1 MKNLVNVGIIQP
13 VINPD
18 NAWGLTSEYDLNINL
33 LSAERVW
40 DEILIGLIEMLK
52 VDGRPDII
60 LIPELHIP
68 VSKIAQ
74 IKKFSKK
81 YNVIIIGGVDFQVNP
96 TNKKKIRNRGI
107 ICIPDAAGFLSSAL
121 RISAMQFGKT
131 YFTYM
136 ERNMFSK
143 GIVGLGAC
151 EADPEQNMYIFE
163 SEQLGNFGV
172 MICSDIFDLERI
184 MLYQGRIHHLF
195 IISLNKDLNTYF
207 AMAESLTRML
217 YCNVVICNTGHYGG
231 SMAVSPYRNV
241 NQRVIYKYIGQQM
254 FNTHVINIPLTKLEE
269 AQNFDFI
276 NEKNS
281 HIPFKSSPPG
291 YKKQIN
297 TRKIIEVVRKTSE
310 I

>member
-1 MKNLVNVGIIQP
+1 MKAFVNVGIIQP
-13 VINPD
+13 VIDPGS
-18 NAWGLTSEYDLNINL
+18 AWGLTSEYDLNINL

-40 DEILIGLIEMLK
+40 NEILIGLIEMLK
-52 VDGRPDII
+52 VDGKPDII

-68 VSKIAQ
+68 ISKISQ

-81 YNVIIIGGVDFQVNP
+81 YNVIIIGGIDFQSNP
-96 TNKKKIRNRGI
+96 IIRTKIRNRGI
-107 ICIPDAAGFLSSAL
+107 ICIPDSAGFLSKAL
-121 RISAMQFGKT
+121 RVSSMQFGKT

-136 ERNMFSK
+136 ERSMFSK
-143 GIVGLGAC
+143 GIVGIGPC
-151 EADPEQNMYIFE
+151 EADPEQNMYVFE

-172 MICSDIFDLERI
+172 MICSDIFDLERM

-231 SMAVSPYRNV
+231 SMAVAPFRDV
-241 NQRVIYKYIGQQM
+241 NQRIIYKYIGQQM
-254 FNTHVINIPLTKLEE
+254 FNTHVINIPLIKLEE

-276 NEKNS
+276 NDENS
-281 HIPFKSSPPG
+281 HIPFKASPPG
-291 YKKQIN
+291 YRKQPNSRKVISVVKK
-297 TRKIIEVVRKTSE
+297 TV
-310 I
+310 